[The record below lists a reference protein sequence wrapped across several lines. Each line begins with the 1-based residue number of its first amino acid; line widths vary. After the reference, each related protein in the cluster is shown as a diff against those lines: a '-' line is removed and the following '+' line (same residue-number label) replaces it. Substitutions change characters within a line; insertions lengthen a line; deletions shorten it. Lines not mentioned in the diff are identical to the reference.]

1 MMNNLRDL
9 MLEKPNAKHGRTRGV
24 STITTYMNLLRLTF
38 ERLNPELKIENVEFL
53 LDAQKIHLHLDQ
65 YPAGTQNNYLS
76 AFVAVLEVCDL
87 QLDSALIDGY
97 RERLI
102 ANIKDIKNLRLAQKK
117 SFVEEENW
125 TSLESL
131 QKVATDYKKQLTKLK
146 VWKKNEENLTR
157 EEREL
162 LKFWLIAELYT
173 CDPVN
178 NPPLRADYCN
188 MRVVKYDDF
197 INFTVEELQSNYLV
211 IKSSHKKFISLGNY
225 KTANIY
231 GVKKIPIGKVL
242 NKIMNAFLKLHTK
255 EYLLYT
261 CTQKRVLSANAFG
274 HLLKRVFEPTGKKIS
289 INMMRHIVIS
299 EFDTG
304 PKITEKEALAEKM
317 CHSTGTQALY
327 VKHD

>member
-1 MMNNLRDL
+1 MMNSLEKK
-9 MLEKPNAKHGRTRGV
+9 MLEKPNKLHGRTRGQ
-24 STITTYMNLLRLTF
+24 STITTYMNLIRLTF

-53 LDAQKIHLHLDQ
+53 LDAHKVHLYLDQ
-65 YPAGTQNNYLS
+65 YPVGTQNNYLS
-76 AFVAVLEVCDL
+76 AFIAVLEVSEL
-87 QLDSALIDGY
+87 EGVPPVIDDY
-97 RERLI
+97 RERLV
-102 ANIKDIKNLRLAQKK
+102 ANIQDIKKIRLEQKK
-117 SFVEEENW
+117 SIVEEENW
-125 TSLESL
+125 TSLEAL

-146 VWKKNEENLTR
+146 IWKKNEADLTR

-188 MRVVKYDDF
+188 MKIVKYDDF

-211 IKSSHKKFISLGNY
+211 LKSSHKKFISLGNY

-231 GVKKIPIGKVL
+231 GVKKIIIGKVL

-299 EFDTG
+299 NWDSS
-304 PKITEKEALAEKM
+304 PPLKEKMAMAELM
-317 CHSTGTQALY
+317 CHSTGTQSLY

>member
-1 MMNNLRDL
+1 MNSLKTK
-9 MLEKPNAKHGRTRGV
+9 MLEKPNQKHGRTRGE
-24 STITTYMNLLRLTF
+24 STITTYMNLIRLTF
-38 ERLNPELKIENVEFL
+38 ERLNPELKIENIEFL
-53 LDAQKIHLHLDQ
+53 LDSHKVHLYLDQ
-65 YPAGTQNNYLS
+65 FPSGTQNNYLS

-102 ANIKDIKNLRLAQKK
+102 ENIKDIKKIRLEQKK
-117 SFVEEENW
+117 SIVEEENW
-125 TSLESL
+125 TSLEAL

-162 LKFWLIAELYT
+162 LKYWLIAELYT
-173 CDPVN
+173 ADPIN

-188 MRVVKYDDF
+188 MKIVKYDDF
-197 INFTVEELQSNYLV
+197 INFTGEELQSNYLV

-231 GVKKIPIGKVL
+231 GVKNIPIGKVL
-242 NKIMNAFLKLHTK
+242 NKVLNAFLKLHTK

-261 CTQKRVLSANAFG
+261 CSQKRVLSANAMG
-274 HLLKRVFEPTGKKIS
+274 HLLKRVFMPTGKKIS
-289 INMMRHIVIS
+289 INMLRHIVIS

-304 PKITEKEALAEKM
+304 PPIKEKEALAEKM
-317 CHSTGTQALY
+317 CHSTNMQQLY

>member
-1 MMNNLRDL
+1 MMNSLEKK
-9 MLEKPNAKHGRTRGV
+9 MLEKPNKLHGRTRGQ
-24 STITTYMNLLRLTF
+24 STITTYMNLIRLTF
-38 ERLNPELKIENVEFL
+38 EPV
-53 LDAQKIHLHLDQ
+53 
-65 YPAGTQNNYLS
+65 GTQNNYLS
-76 AFVAVLEVCDL
+76 AFIAVLEVCDL
-87 QLDSALIDGY
+87 EGVPPVIDDY
-97 RERLI
+97 RERLV
-102 ANIKDIKNLRLAQKK
+102 ANIQDIKKIRLEQKK
-117 SFVEEENW
+117 SIVEEENW
-125 TSLESL
+125 TSLEAL

-146 VWKKNEENLTR
+146 IWKKNEADLTR

-188 MRVVKYDDF
+188 MKIVKYDDF

-211 IKSSHKKFISLGNY
+211 LKSSHKKFISLGNY

-242 NKIMNAFLKLHTK
+242 NKVLNSFLRLHTK

-261 CTQKRVLSANAFG
+261 CTQKRVLSANAMG
-274 HLLKRVFEPTGKKIS
+274 HALKRVFKPTGKQIS
-289 INMMRHIVIS
+289 INMLRHIVIS
-299 EFDTG
+299 NWDSS
-304 PKITEKEALAEKM
+304 PPLKEKMAMAELM
-317 CHSTGTQALY
+317 CHSTGTQSLY

>member
-1 MMNNLRDL
+1 MMNSLKTK
-9 MLEKPNAKHGRTRGV
+9 MLEKPNKKHNRTRGE
-24 STITTYMNLLRLTF
+24 STITTYMNLIRLTF

-53 LDAQKIHLHLDQ
+53 LDAQKIHLYLDQ
-65 YPAGTQNNYLS
+65 YPVGTQNNYLS

-97 RERLI
+97 RDRLM
-102 ANIKDIKNLRLAQKK
+102 ANIKDIKKIKLEQKK
-117 SFVEEENW
+117 SPVEEENW

-146 VWKKNEENLTR
+146 VWKKKEENLTR

-173 CDPVN
+173 ADPVN

-188 MRVVKYDDF
+188 MKIVKYDDF
-197 INFTVEELQSNYLV
+197 INYTGEQLQHNYLV
-211 IKSSHKKFISLGNY
+211 VKSSHKKFISLGTY

-231 GVKKIPIGKVL
+231 GIKKIPIGKVL
-242 NKIMNAFLKLHTK
+242 NKVLNAFFKLHSK

-261 CTQKRVLSANAFG
+261 CTGKNVLTNNAMG
-274 HLLKRVFEPTGKKIS
+274 HLMKRVFAPTGKKIS
-289 INMMRHIVIS
+289 INMIRHVVIS
-299 EFDTG
+299 EFDTS
-304 PKITEKEALAEKM
+304 PPITEKIAMAEKM
-317 CHSTGTQALY
+317 CHSTGTQSLY